1 MLILFSFIKSGFFDM
16 MFIVLVIKLCKIY
29 YKGIVELKLIL
40 D

>member
-1 MLILFSFIKSGFFDM
+1 MLIFSFIKSGFCDM